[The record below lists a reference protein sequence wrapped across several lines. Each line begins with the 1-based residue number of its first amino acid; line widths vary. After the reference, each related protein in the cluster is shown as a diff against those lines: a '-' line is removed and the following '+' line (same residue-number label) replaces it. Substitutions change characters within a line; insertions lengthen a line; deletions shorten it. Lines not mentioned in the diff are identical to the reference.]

1 MRRSFNPGDTMAD
14 ADFQVAGT
22 NAKALFALLVHRG
35 EGMALLGMNW
45 KKGRPPRDFVGFAI
59 EYREPGGD
67 RFYPLNNRLGF
78 DPGKL
83 PKEKRSTRLSP
94 LQKFRWVHFPRNAE
108 LEGAFVYRVT
118 PVFMDAA
125 GTLSYGE
132 FQQASLRLARETYP
146 GALNV
151 SFTRGFVSSQAFVDK
166 FGPVD
171 AFPTLLPPDADL
183 DFEPTHERADEAFEW
198 MGFEARRAV
207 LALLDAAVK
216 DTTAEVKV
224 VAYELCVPE
233 VVERLLKLAPRLSI
247 IIDDSAGHADATSAE
262 SLAAARLAKKGAKV
276 ARQKMGGLQHN
287 KTIAVG
293 GKVQTVLCGSTN
305 FSWRG
310 FFVQNNN
317 ALVITGKKAFSVFS
331 AAFDAYLAGGA
342 SGFKKSPASKGWQ
355 SVSSEVDVKIAFSPH
370 AAEHG
375 LLAEVA
381 EDLDKRTKGSLL
393 YSLAFLYQTPG
404 PIRKALKKHTEGKK
418 VFVYGI
424 SDKDVN
430 DIQVTDPDG
439 SSAPVRPAALVKNVP
454 EPFKA
459 EAKGGSGVRLH
470 HKFIV
475 IDFHTPDARVYLG
488 SYNFSSAADKD
499 NGDNLVLIR
508 DRRVATSY
516 AIEAVRIFDH
526 YSFRLKQEAA
536 KQQQQPLVLKRPPP
550 TGKPTWF
557 DEDWTDSRKAR
568 DRTLFCPLK

>member
-1 MRRSFNPGDTMAD
+1 MAD
-14 ADFQVAGT
+14 SDFQVAGT
-22 NAKALFALLVHRG
+22 NDKALFALLVHRG

-83 PKEKRSTRLSP
+83 PKDKRSTRLSP

-108 LEGAFVYRVT
+108 LEGLFVYRVT
-118 PVFMDAA
+118 PVFMDAS
-125 GTLSYGE
+125 GVLSYGE

-151 SFTRGFVSSQAFVDK
+151 SFTRGFVSSQAFVEK
-166 FGPVD
+166 FGPPK
-171 AFPTLLPPDADL
+171 AFSKLIPRTPDL
-183 DFEPTHERADEAFEW
+183 DFEPTHERAEEAFTW
-198 MGFEARRAV
+198 MGFEARSAV
-207 LALLDAAVK
+207 LELLDEAVK

-224 VAYELCVPE
+224 VAFELCVPE
-233 VVERLLKLAPRLSI
+233 VVERLVKLAPRLSI
-247 IIDDSAGHADATSAE
+247 IIDDSGKHAPAKSAE
-262 SLAAARLAKKGAKV
+262 SVAAALLAKKGAKV
-276 ARQKMGGLQHN
+276 ARQKMGSLQHN

-317 ALVITGKKAFSVFS
+317 ALVIRDKKAFSVFS
-331 AAFDAYLAGGA
+331 AAFDAYLAGSA
-342 SGFKKSPASKGWQ
+342 SAFKKSAPSKGWQ
-355 SVSSEVDVKIAFSPH
+355 SVSSDVDVKIAFSPH
-370 AAEHG
+370 ATENG

-381 EDLDKRTKGSLL
+381 ADVDKRTKGSLL

-404 PIRKALKKHTEGKK
+404 PIRNAIKKHTEGSK

-424 SDKDVN
+424 SDEDVN
-430 DIQVTDPDG
+430 DIHVTDPDG
-439 SSAPVRPAALVKNVP
+439 SSAPVRPSALVKNVP
-454 EPFKA
+454 QPFQA

-475 IDFHTPDARVYLG
+475 IDFHTDDARVYLG

-536 KQQQQPLVLKRPPP
+536 KEKHEPLVLKRPPP
-550 TGKPTWF
+550 LGKPTWF

-568 DRTLFCPLK
+568 DRNLFCPLK